1 MNDDDLTPAP
11 EWLTAALADT
21 PPVSSD
27 AREAA
32 IARALDVFDRMHTAP
47 NVVAFPNRRRWYRP
61 VAAAAAVVL
70 LGVVTIGAIN
80 GLGGSD
86 SDMSSSGT
94 VATDAAAAETARS
107 AADSMPTGMVAGGGA
122 ESTIDAINATAIV
135 VPDIATEDQL
145 RALPIAESAPSTMA
159 AAETTAHSGAVT
171 TPPAAYTQLGF
182 AFDCPLTA
190 DQVVLGAITWQGQ
203 PAAAVRDTV
212 TGVTQAVDPQC
223 NVLASV
229 EP

>member
-21 PPVSSD
+21 PPVSGE
-27 AREAA
+27 ARDAA

-47 NVVAFPNRRRWYRP
+47 TVVAFPNRRRWYRP
-61 VAAAAAVVL
+61 VAAAAAVAL
-70 LGVVTIGAIN
+70 LGVVAISAMK

-94 VATDAAAAETARS
+94 APLDVLSAKTAQS
-107 AADSMPTGMVAGGGA
+107 AADNGAGGGA
-122 ESTIDAINATAIV
+122 TPTINVINAAAEA
-135 VPDIATEDQL
+135 VPAVSSDDQL
-145 RALPIAESAPSTMA
+145 RALPMPDSVTGRSDATEMSVAGVAEATTVEAPVRALT
-159 AAETTAHSGAVT
+159 
-171 TPPAAYTQLGF
+171 F

-190 DQVVLGAITWQGQ
+190 DQVVLGEITWMGQ

-212 TGVTQAVDPQC
+212 TGVTLAIDPQC
-223 NVLASV
+223 SVLATV

>member
-21 PPVSSD
+21 PPVSGE
-27 AREAA
+27 ARDAA
-32 IARALDVFDRMHTAP
+32 IARALDVFDRMHAAP

-70 LGVVTIGAIN
+70 VGVVAVGALN

-86 SDMSSSGT
+86 SDMSSS
-94 VATDAAAAETARS
+94 ATAPLDVLSSKTAQS
-107 AADSMPTGMVAGGGA
+107 AADSAEGGGA
-122 ESTIDAINATAIV
+122 TPTINAINAAAV
-135 VPDIATEDQL
+135 AVPAVSSDDQL
-145 RALPIAESAPSTMA
+145 RALPMPDSVSGRSDTTETSAAEVVAATTGA
-159 AAETTAHSGAVT
+159 AAVQSLT
-171 TPPAAYTQLGF
+171 F
-182 AFDCPLTA
+182 AFDCPLA
-190 DQVVLGAITWQGQ
+190 ANQVVLGEITWMGQ

-212 TGVTQAVDPQC
+212 TGVTLAIDPQC
-223 NVLASV
+223 SVLATV